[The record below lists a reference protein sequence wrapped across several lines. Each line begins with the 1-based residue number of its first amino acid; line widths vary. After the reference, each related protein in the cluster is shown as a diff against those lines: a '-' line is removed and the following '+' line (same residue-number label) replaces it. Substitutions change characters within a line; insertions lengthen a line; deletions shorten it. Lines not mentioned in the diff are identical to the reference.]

1 MSLLLSQRFTHT
13 KQSARVSLNR
23 SRLFRRYDP
32 ELVMALLIA
41 IALVVAVA
49 LT

>member
-1 MSLLLSQRFTHT
+1 M
-13 KQSARVSLNR
+13 ARVSLNG

-32 ELVMALLIA
+32 ELVMALLIV

>member
-1 MSLLLSQRFTHT
+1 M
-13 KQSARVSLNR
+13 ARVSLNG
-23 SRLFRRYDP
+23 SRFFRRYDP

-41 IALVVAVA
+41 IALIVAVA

>member
-1 MSLLLSQRFTHT
+1 M
-13 KQSARVSLNR
+13 ARVSLNG
-23 SRLFRRYDP
+23 SHLFVLYDP